1 MIKIDDAVLKKETYY
16 NEEKGKMQSMI
27 DRHVDWFV
35 QTVSETE
42 CPKNWGRRY
51 KGKKYKDYLVDVL
64 GFDEINPFEEQ
75 IRPYIVGDKED
86 IKNLRRE
93 KIGLNGVDGR
103 IKEEKLSRREKI
115 KKKNAKRL
123 FKVFCYEKFCDSHA
137 TEKNWDAYKFCRGLN
152 VAVCPYCNRQYIFTV
167 AEHEDHQRKGSVTCY
182 VRPELDHFYPKD
194 IYPYLS
200 CNLYNLIP
208 SCSVCNHAKSDTD
221 FGGTEESE
229 LIYPYGEE
237 FGGDGVFRV
246 KIDDAY
252 IETEKLFKG
261 MYTDDEQK
269 EQLRICIESSGSN
282 KDKVDKSKEVFHLE
296 PIYNMHKLDLVEFL
310 KRYRNYCDPK
320 RTELLKIFRQAQ
332 PAVHLD
338 ESQLKIFFDIMSSQL
353 ETQILG
359 MYDTSEQYPLKKM
372 KTDIKKQLD
381 DNR

>member
-1 MIKIDDAVLKKETYY
+1 MIKIDCSILAEKTYY
-16 NEEKGKMQSMI
+16 NKEKKVMQSMI
-27 DRHVDWFV
+27 ERHVEWFV
-35 QTVSETE
+35 QTVSDAD
-42 CPKNWGRRY
+42 CPEEWGEVY
-51 KGKKYKDYLVDVL
+51 KEKKYKDYLEDVL
-64 GFDEINPFEEQ
+64 GFDKTKPFKEQ
-75 IRPYIVGDKED
+75 IRPYLVGDNLKD
-86 IKNLRRE
+86 LRTKN
-93 KIGLNGVDGR
+93 IGLNGVK
-103 IKEEKLSRREKI
+103 KEDAESDDEK
-115 KKKNAKRL
+115 KRTKAAYL
-123 FKVFCYEKFCDSHA
+123 MKAFCYEKFCNSHA
-137 TEKNWDAYKFCRGLN
+137 TEGKWDAYKFCKGLN
-152 VAVCPYCNRQYIFTV
+152 VSVCPYCNRQYIFTV
-167 AEHEDHQRKGSVTCY
+167 AEHEERQRDGNVTCY

-221 FGGTEESE
+221 FGETEESK
-229 LIYPYGEE
+229 LIYPYGED
-237 FGGDGVFRV
+237 FGDDGVFRV

-261 MYTDDEQK
+261 MYTDDKQK
-269 EQLRICIESSGSN
+269 EQLRICIESSGSK

-332 PAVHLD
+332 PTAHID
-338 ESQLKIFFDIMSSQL
+338 EGQLKIFFDIMSSQL

-372 KTDIKKQLD
+372 KTDLKKQLD
-381 DNR
+381 KNR

>member
-1 MIKIDDAVLKKETYY
+1 MIKIDASVLEKKTYY
-16 NEEKGKMQSMI
+16 NEEKDETQSMI
-27 DRHVDWFV
+27 ERHVDWFI
-35 QTVSETE
+35 QTVSEAN
-42 CPKNWGRRY
+42 CPEDWGEQY
-51 KGKKYKDYLVDVL
+51 KDKKYKDYLEDVL
-64 GFDEINPFEEQ
+64 GFDKTKTFEEQ
-75 IRPYIVGDKED
+75 IRPYIVGENLKDLR
-86 IKNLRRE
+86 KNN
-93 KIGLNGVDGR
+93 IGQNGAKKSDEQESKR
-103 IKEEKLSRREKI
+103 IK
-115 KKKNAKRL
+115 AKQL
-123 FKVFCYEKFCDSHA
+123 FKAFCYEKFCDSHA
-137 TEKNWDAYKFCRGLN
+137 TEEKWDAYKFCKGLN
-152 VAVCPYCNRQYIFTV
+152 VSVCPYCNRQYIFTV
-167 AEHEDHQRKGSVTCY
+167 AEHEERQWEGSVTCY
-182 VRPELDHFYPKD
+182 ARPELDHFYPKD

-221 FGGTEESE
+221 FGETEESK
-229 LIYPYGEE
+229 LIYPYKEE
-237 FGGDGVFRV
+237 FGDDGVFRV

-261 MYTDDEQK
+261 MYIDDKQK
-269 EQLRICIESSGSN
+269 EQLRICIESSGSK
-282 KDKVDKSKEVFHLE
+282 KDKVDESKKVFHLE

-320 RTELLKIFRQAQ
+320 RTELLKIFKQVQ
-332 PAVHLD
+332 PAAHID

>member
-1 MIKIDDAVLKKETYY
+1 MIKIDGAVLEEKTYY
-16 NEEKGKMQSMI
+16 NKEKEEMQSMI
-27 DRHVDWFV
+27 ERHVDWFV
-35 QTVSETE
+35 QTVSDAD
-42 CPKNWGRRY
+42 CPEEWGELY
-51 KGKKYKDYLVDVL
+51 KDKKYKDYLEDVL
-64 GFDEINPFEEQ
+64 GFDKTKDFKEQ
-75 IRPYIVGDKED
+75 IRPYIVGD
-86 IKNLRRE
+86 NLKDLRE
-93 KIGLNGVDGR
+93 KNIGLNGVK
-103 IKEEKLSRREKI
+103 KEDADD
-115 KKKNAKRL
+115 KKDKRTKASYL
-123 FKVFCYEKFCDSHA
+123 MKAFCYEKFCDSHA
-137 TEKNWDAYKFCRGLN
+137 TEEKWDAYKFCKGLN
-152 VAVCPYCNRQYIFTV
+152 VSVCPYCNRQYIFTV

-221 FGGTEESE
+221 FGETEESK
-229 LIYPYGEE
+229 LIYPYGEG
-237 FGGDGVFRV
+237 FGDDGVFRV
-246 KIDDAY
+246 TIDGAY
-252 IETEKLFKG
+252 IETAKLFRG
-261 MYTDDEQK
+261 MYTDGEQK
-269 EQLRICIESSGSN
+269 EQLRIRIESSGSK
-282 KDKVDKSKEVFHLE
+282 KDKVDESKKVFHLE

-320 RTELLKIFRQAQ
+320 RTELLKIFKQVQ
-332 PAVHLD
+332 PAAHID

>member
-1 MIKIDDAVLKKETYY
+1 MIKIDASVLEEKTYY
-16 NEEKGKMQSMI
+16 SEEKQKKQSMI

-35 QTVSETE
+35 KTVSETD
-42 CPKNWGRRY
+42 CPKDWGEQY
-51 KGKKYKDYLVDVL
+51 EGKKYKDYLKDVL
-64 GFDEINPFEEQ
+64 EFIEGVPFEEQ
-75 IRPYIVGDKED
+75 IRPYIVGDKSQ
-86 IKNLRRE
+86 IKTLRENNVR
-93 KIGLNGVDGR
+93 LNGIDGR
-103 IKEEKLSRREKI
+103 IKEEKLELDQKI
-115 KKKNAKRL
+115 KRKNSKKL
-123 FKVFCYEKFCDSHA
+123 FKAFCYEKFCDSHA
-137 TEKNWDAYKFCRGLN
+137 TEEYWDAYKFCKGLN

-167 AEHEDHQRKGSVTCY
+167 AEHEEHQRAGSVTCY

-221 FGGTEESE
+221 FGETDESK

-237 FGGDGVFRV
+237 FGDDGVFKV
-246 KIDDAY
+246 TIDGAY

-269 EQLRICIESSGSN
+269 EQLRICIESSGIK
-282 KDKVDKSKEVFHLE
+282 KDKVDESKNVFHLE

-320 RTELLKIFRQAQ
+320 RTELLNIFKHAQ
-332 PAVHLD
+332 PVAHID
-338 ESQLKIFFDIMSSQL
+338 ESQLKIFLDIMSCQL

-359 MYDTSEQYPLKKM
+359 MYDTSEQYPLKKL

-381 DNR
+381 GNR

>member
-1 MIKIDDAVLKKETYY
+1 
-16 NEEKGKMQSMI
+16 MI
-27 DRHVDWFV
+27 DRHVDWFIQV
-35 QTVSETE
+35 VSEAD
-42 CPKNWGRRY
+42 CPEEWGKKY
-51 KGKKYKDYLVDVL
+51 KGKKYKDYLEDVF
-64 GFDEINPFEEQ
+64 GFVKTKTFKAQ
-75 IRPYIVGDKED
+75 IRPYIVGGQAKIKE
-86 IKNLRRE
+86 IRRK

-103 IKEEKLSRREKI
+103 IKEEKLTQTQKQKRI
-115 KKKNAKRL
+115 NAKRL
-123 FKVFCYEKFCDSHA
+123 FKAFCYEKFCDSHA
-137 TEKNWDAYKFCRGLN
+137 TEEKWDAYKFCKGLN
-152 VAVCPYCNRQYIFTV
+152 VFVCPYCNRQYIFTV
-167 AEHEDHQRKGSVTCY
+167 AEHEEHQLEGSVTCY

-200 CNLYNLIP
+200 CNLYNLVP

-221 FGGTEESE
+221 FGETEDSK

-237 FGGDGVFRV
+237 FGDDGVFRV

-261 MYTDDEQK
+261 MYTDDKQK
-269 EQLRICIESSGSN
+269 EQLRICIESSGSK

-332 PAVHLD
+332 PTARID
-338 ESQLKIFFDIMSSQL
+338 ECQLKIFFDIMSSQL

-359 MYDTSEQYPLKKM
+359 MYDSSEQYPLKKM

-381 DNR
+381 KNR